1 MKTIK
6 IFAALTLVFA
16 LLWTVGCQAKPDPED
31 VVSTNVLPI
40 AENVKKGVMPEAK
53 FALGA
58 AVSEIDGYYKD
69 NSSDFSFTN
78 YIPSQENGSRGEITV
93 DSITYY
99 YLSNAKEKGV
109 TAITNVG
116 DAFGYMVGAVT
127 TIDDIKTACG
137 QGAVESVPTE
147 DDVFFL
153 YGGLPDNSK
162 MVVFTEGENT
172 VKFIFYNDNLAGTVL
187 LGPDFE

>member
-6 IFAALTLVFA
+6 LFAALVLCLALVLA
-16 LLWTVGCQAKPDPED
+16 VGCEAKPDPND

-40 AENVKKGVMPEAK
+40 AENVQKGVMPEAK
-53 FALGA
+53 YPLGTNP
-58 AVSEIDGYYKD
+58 SEIDGYYKD

-78 YIPSQENGSRGEITV
+78 YMPSQEDGSRSFITV
-93 DSITYY
+93 DDITYY
-99 YLSNAKEKGV
+99 YGTGAADKGV

-127 TIDDIKTACG
+127 TIDDIKAACG
-137 QGAVESVPTE
+137 EGAVEAVPTE
-147 DDVFFL
+147 EDTFFL

-162 MVVFTEGENT
+162 MIVFTAGENT